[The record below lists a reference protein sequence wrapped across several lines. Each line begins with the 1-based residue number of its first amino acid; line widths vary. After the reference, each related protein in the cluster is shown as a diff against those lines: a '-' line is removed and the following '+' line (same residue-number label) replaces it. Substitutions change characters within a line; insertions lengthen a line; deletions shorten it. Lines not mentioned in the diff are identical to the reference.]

1 MAGRST
7 AAFLQSAFT
16 DRIVSWFCIQRYQQG
31 GRLNRG
37 PNWFHIAHR
46 FGIVHLPIRY
56 PNLGANPPSQP
67 LPPHHAVNQHMM
79 HGNEGERTVHQGQG
93 EAKGGLPGRLT
104 IRALLL
110 THLARCMSILSI
122 LVHRACPEAKSG
134 SLFFSR
140 SSQNCGLRFDPTLS
154 VRSGSVI

>member
-1 MAGRST
+1 M
-7 AAFLQSAFT
+7 
-16 DRIVSWFCIQRYQQG
+16 
-31 GRLNRG
+31 
-37 PNWFHIAHR
+37 
-46 FGIVHLPIRY
+46 HLPIRY

-67 LPPHHAVNQHMM
+67 LPTHHAVNQHMM

-140 SSQNCGLRFDPTLS
+140 SSQNCGLRFVPTLS
-154 VRSGSVI
+154 VRNSSVTPKYAPDGSGEYYIPEDNLRRSIPISKPPDIVFWSSQCGSAI